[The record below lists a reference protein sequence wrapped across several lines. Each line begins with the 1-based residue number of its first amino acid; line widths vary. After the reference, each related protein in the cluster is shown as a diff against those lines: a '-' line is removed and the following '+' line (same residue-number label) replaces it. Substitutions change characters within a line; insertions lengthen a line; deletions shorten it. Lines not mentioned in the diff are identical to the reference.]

1 MSKKLD
7 IRKLCSISNS
17 LKYQRFIDFPSDII
31 YHYTSPSAFKSIIEN
46 KTLRFT
52 HWHYLND
59 YSESKYA
66 LDLCYEYMD
75 DLFAGYDE
83 NIKKVFEKL
92 HKDNWLDKSSN
103 YNGFVVFQCSFS
115 ENPDSLPMWNYYTK
129 GNGIQGYN
137 IGFDTNSFFGLD
149 KEEKKNGNLNLNR
162 TTFIGK
168 VIYSEEEQ
176 LKIIKEIINEFSE
189 FLSKDYMPYYQMI
202 VPMLMDKIRNIGVFF
217 KPKCFEH
224 EQEARVTFYFKSVG
238 VDEINGNPHNKKA
251 KLEHFERN
259 GIFVP
264 YIDVSFEESLVKSIG
279 FSPTL
284 NKEENLNGVAKY
296 LAYKGIDIK
305 KIEIYGSKIPVRF

>member
-7 IRKLCSISNS
+7 NRKLCSIYNS
-17 LKYQRFIDFPSDII
+17 LKYPQFIESPSDII

-46 KTLRFT
+46 RTLRFT
-52 HWHYLND
+52 HCHYLND

-83 NIKKVFEKL
+83 NIKKIFEKS
-92 HKDNWLDKSSN
+92 HKDNWLDKSSS
-103 YNGFVVFQCSFS
+103 YNGFVFFQCSFS

-149 KEEKKNGNLNLNR
+149 KKKKKNGNLNLNR

-168 VIYSEEEQ
+168 VIYSEEKQ

-189 FLSKDYMPYYQMI
+189 FLSKDYRSYYPMI
-202 VPMLMDKIRNIGVFF
+202 VHMLMDKIRNIGVFF

-224 EQEARVTFYFKSVG
+224 EQEARVAFKFESVG
-238 VDEINGNPHNKKA
+238 VDEIYDNPRNKKA

-264 YIDVSFEESLVKSIG
+264 YIDVSFEESLIKSIG
-279 FSPTL
+279 CSPTL
-284 NKEENLNGVAKY
+284 NKEENLNGVTKY